1 MQREVFH
8 PVVIVS
14 CIALVCLAMG
24 LAAESAKAEET
35 EILKIT
41 QGKPVKLGP
50 YGNVNNAT
58 LGVSRTGVIA
68 AGVGSPGWPGWKK
81 GHWMTYRVSND
92 GGETWTE
99 PMQGHVAVRAGEE
112 AMKRHG
118 DNRAALLESLGRRL
132 RDVDQSVSDCAVH
145 VLMAYREDDAIRPMV
160 GNFVIQ
166 MADLAAPPADRLFAV
181 RVLGVLR
188 SVATRQ
194 WVDIE

>member
-1 MQREVFH
+1 MEETKMQREVFH

-99 PMQGHVAVRAGEE
+99 PMQGHIAVRSGEE
-112 AMKRHG
+112 AWATLRGGGALQVGGLKR
-118 DNRAALLESLGRRL
+118 SLGEGWWETILSRF
-132 RDVDQSVSDCAVH
+132 SDDMMHYQMETIQVH
-145 VLMAYREDDAIRPMV
+145 VPQAGLVR
-160 GNFVIQ
+160 
-166 MADLAAPPADRLFAV
+166 ADS
-181 RVLGVLR
+181 GYM
-188 SVATRQ
+188 Q
-194 WVDIE
+194 